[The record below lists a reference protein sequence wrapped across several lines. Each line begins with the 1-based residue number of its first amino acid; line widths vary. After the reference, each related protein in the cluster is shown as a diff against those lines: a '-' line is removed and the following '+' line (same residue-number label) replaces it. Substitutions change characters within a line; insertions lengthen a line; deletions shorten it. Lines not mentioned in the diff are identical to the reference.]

1 MQIVMKATLCLIL
14 VLGIFSQPIAY
25 GQSVLLLD
33 EACSAQTEC
42 SQCAKNSAQHPMHS
56 EPAPATSSCCPSEPP
71 APVAVKADCICSHTP
86 GMPYTNTAMAVPISI
101 ATQFVAI
108 PVSTKFWG
116 EDWLSNLAS
125 LHSSDLP
132 ENASLAQPGLFLQN
146 MSFRI

>member
-1 MQIVMKATLCLIL
+1 MPTVLKATLCLIL
-14 VLGIFSQPIAY
+14 VLGIFSQPMAY

-56 EPAPATSSCCPSEPP
+56 EPSPATSSCCPSKLP

-86 GMPYTNTAMAVPISI
+86 GMPYANTAIVVPISI
-101 ATQFVAI
+101 AAQFVAI
-108 PVSTKFWG
+108 PVSTKFRG
-116 EDWLSNLAS
+116 EDWLDNLAS
-125 LHSSDLP
+125 LQSSDQP
-132 ENASLAQPGLFLQN
+132 GSAPLARPGLFLQN